1 MLRLDAHAG
10 RWIEGAP
17 MPTARNF
24 ARAVPLGDAIY
35 VVGGDPDAGDS
46 HGGSGSAVVERY
58 EPACAR
64 RAAGVDEA
72 RSDPRGVTSPAESG
86 SLP

>member
-1 MLRLDAHAG
+1 
-10 RWIEGAP
+10 

-24 ARAVPLGDAIY
+24 ARAAPFGAAIY

-58 EPACAR
+58 VVRCA
-64 RAAGVDEA
+64 
-72 RSDPRGVTSPAESG
+72 P
-86 SLP
+86 